1 MKVFC
6 LLFFKKVGVFKSYFT
21 SFYKEI
27 KDYETRHKSFGSAFS
42 KAEFFQKAVE
52 FLKKICYNSKDRLL
66 NNWRNYYEIA
76 CNRWK

>member
-1 MKVFC
+1 MFQVE
-6 LLFFKKVGVFKSYFT
+6 
-21 SFYKEI
+21 EI
-27 KDYETRHKSFGSAFS
+27 RYKSFGFAFS
-42 KAEFFQKAVE
+42 KADGIKVFAKLFLKSGIFQKAVE